1 MAEEKGPVPETR
13 PALTRDRIVQA
24 AVELI
29 ERDGADALSMRAV
42 AAGLGVAVM
51 SLYNHVPNKAA
62 LLEGVAEHVVAGMDL
77 DAGPE
82 EDWQDSA
89 RALVRA
95 FRKVA
100 HDYPRC
106 MTIVLTHKID
116 TPVAVRP
123 AERAL
128 AVADAAG
135 FDGPTSVRIMRALLA
150 YALGAQMREIG
161 AVKMLDRLSHASAAS
176 YARLDPERFPHV
188 IALAPE
194 LTRLDPEAD
203 FEFGLDLLIQA
214 LDGLPRRDRPYRPG
228 RLGRPDRPGPESPPR
243 PGPGTG

>member
-1 MAEEKGPVPETR
+1 MAKRIDPPEVR
-13 PALTRDRIVQA
+13 PALTRERIVQA

-29 ERDGADALSMRAV
+29 ERDGSDGLSMRAV
-42 AAGLGVAVM
+42 AAELGAAVM

-62 LLEGVAEHVVAGMDL
+62 LLEGVAEHVVARMDL
-77 DAGPE
+77 GELGDRGDRG
-82 EDWQDSA
+82 EDWKERA

-116 TPVAVRP
+116 TPVALRP

-128 AVADAAG
+128 ELADAAG
-135 FDGPTSVRIMRALLA
+135 FDGPTSVRAMRALLA
-150 YALGAQMREIG
+150 YALGAQMREVG
-161 AVKMLDRLSHASAAS
+161 AVKMLDHLEHASAAA
-176 YARLDPERFPHV
+176 YARLDPERFPRV
-188 IALAPE
+188 VALAPE
-194 LTRLDPEAD
+194 LSRQDPETD

-214 LDGLPRRDRPYRPG
+214 LDGLPRRA
-228 RLGRPDRPGPESPPR
+228 
-243 PGPGTG
+243 